1 MCIHYFLEDAIGNI
15 RHTCKCRVQRYSFTQ
30 TFQFLEKWTMGNIG
44 MSMCFFEDVIGNVRH
59 TGTCSIKKYRLYT
72 NVSNVLK
79 KWTIGDNGM
88 STCFF
93 FENAIGNVRH
103 TL

>member
-1 MCIHYFLEDAIGNI
+1 
-15 RHTCKCRVQRYSFTQ
+15 
-30 TFQFLEKWTMGNIG
+30 
-44 MSMCFFEDVIGNVRH
+44 MCFFEDAIDNVRH

-93 FENAIGNVRH
+93 FLRTRLVMLDIPCRVQKYSFTQTFHFQLEKSGQLEI
-103 TL
+103 LE